1 MGSWISGFYSENIC
15 GMTTLQILDKLFWQ
29 SNWQWTS
36 CVSLWWLKNRIWTC
50 IGRGEN
56 LIFDNWKAH
65 LIVPGTF
72 PFFTAC
78 FFRIIEMKAKTPV
91 RAVSF
96 DNELLNG
103 FYLSLKKKSRLSG
116 SWQSSFWT
124 WQMQWRER
132 WTKCELKITYEFFD
146 NVHRES
152 VSVTNMLAG
161 KTGIRKIPSL
171 HLCSNSGGGSSA
183 DSPLLPN
190 SSHPHVL
197 GKGRVRTQ
205 TNVIS

>member
-1 MGSWISGFYSENIC
+1 MGSWISGFCHENIC

-36 CVSLWWLKNRIWTC
+36 CVSLWWLKKRIWTC

-56 LIFDNWKAH
+56 LIFDNRRAH
-65 LIVPGTF
+65 LIVSGTF

-78 FFRIIEMKAKTPV
+78 FFRIIEMKAKTPA

-103 FYLSLKKKSRLSG
+103 FYLSLKKKSSLSG

-132 WTKCELKITYEFFD
+132 WTKCELKITYECFD
-146 NVHRES
+146 TERRES

-161 KTGIRKIPSL
+161 KTGTLKIPSPC
-171 HLCSNSGGGSSA
+171 LCSNNSGGSSA
-183 DSPLLPN
+183 DRPLSPN
-190 SSHPHVL
+190 SSHPHGL